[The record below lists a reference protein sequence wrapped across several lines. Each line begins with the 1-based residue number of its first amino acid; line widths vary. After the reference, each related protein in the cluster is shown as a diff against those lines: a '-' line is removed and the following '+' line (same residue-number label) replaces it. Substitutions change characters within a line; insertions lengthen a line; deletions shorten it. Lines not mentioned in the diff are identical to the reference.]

1 MNTYATAR
9 ELIVDLNAKRVSAR
23 ELLEQAI
30 VRNDQVGGKLNA
42 VIDTD
47 IPRATKDAQAIDDA
61 RARGQK
67 LGALAGLPIT
77 IKDGFDVEEMPAT
90 SGNPAFKNRAKTCA
104 DAAVVKTSRDA
115 GAVIWGKTNVPLM
128 LGDFQS
134 YNDIYGTTN
143 NPYDLTRTPGGS
155 SGGAAAALASGIT
168 TLEIGSDIGGSLRHP
183 ANYCGVFSLKP
194 TWGALDQR
202 GHIPPMPDAF
212 WESDL
217 NVVGPM
223 ARNSEDLKL
232 LWSVLNRS
240 PMQKRRDVKGAR
252 VAIWDEEPGFPLARE
267 VREGVQ
273 RAADA
278 LSKAGAAVER
288 TKPNIAGS
296 FLMENY
302 RALLVAVLS
311 VGLPEDLFRSFE
323 AMRDSDRKAVEENSA
338 QAAAALYRL
347 GATASY
353 RDIVHTAI
361 RRTGL
366 KDKLKEFYESGRD
379 AMLMPIS
386 PVPPFKH
393 LHEPGF
399 NERTLDVDG
408 TTVPYSTMLNWI
420 ALPTAL
426 HTPSLAV
433 PAGRTKAGLPV
444 GVQIT
449 GMWHSED
456 RLFDFAATLEDALGG
471 FTPPPL

>member
-1 MNTYATAR
+1 
-9 ELIVDLNAKRVSAR
+9 V
-23 ELLEQAI
+23 
-30 VRNDQVGGKLNA
+30 
-42 VIDTD
+42 
-47 IPRATKDAQAIDDA
+47 
-61 RARGQK
+61 
-67 LGALAGLPIT
+67 GALAGLPMT
-77 IKDGFDVEEMPAT
+77 IKDGFDVENMPST
-90 SGNPAFKNRAKTCA
+90 SGNPAFKGRAKTCE
-104 DAAVVKTSRDA
+104 DAAVVKYARDA

-143 NPYDLTRTPGGS
+143 NPYDLSRTPGGS
-155 SGGAAAALASGIT
+155 SGGAAAAIASGIT

-194 TWGALDQR
+194 TWGVLDQR
-202 GHIPPMPDAF
+202 GHIPPLPGAF

-232 LWSVLNRS
+232 LWSVLNKS

-252 VAIWDEEPGFPLARE
+252 IAVWDEEPGFPLARE

-278 LSKAGAAVER
+278 LSKAGATVER
-288 TKPNIAGS
+288 KKPDIVGNL
-296 FLMENY
+296 LMENY
-302 RALLVAVLS
+302 TALLVAVLS

-323 AMRDSDRKAVEENSA
+323 AMRDSDRRAVIENSA

-347 GATASY
+347 RATASY

-366 KDKLKEFYESGRD
+366 KDKLKAFYDSGWD

-449 GMWHSED
+449 GTWHSED
-456 RLFDFAATLEDALGG
+456 RLFDFAAAVEDALGG

>member
-9 ELIVDLNAKRVSAR
+9 ELIADLNARRVSAR

-30 VRNDQVGGKLNA
+30 ARNDQVGGKLNA
-42 VIDTD
+42 VVDTD
-47 IPRATKDAQAIDDA
+47 IPRAMKDAQAIDDA
-61 RARGQK
+61 RARGEK
-67 LGALAGLPIT
+67 PGALAGLPMT
-77 IKDGFDVEEMPAT
+77 IKDGFDVENMPAT
-90 SGNPAFKNRAKTCA
+90 SGNPAFKSRAKDCA
-104 DAAVVKTSRDA
+104 DAAVVKSARDA

-134 YNDIYGTTN
+134 YNAIYGTTN
-143 NPYDLTRTPGGS
+143 NPYDLSRTPGGS

-194 TWGALDQR
+194 TWGVLDQR
-202 GHIPPMPDAF
+202 GHIPPLPGAF

-232 LWSVLNRS
+232 LWSVLNKS

-252 VAIWDEEPGFPLARE
+252 IAVWDEEPGFPLARE
-267 VREGVQ
+267 VREGVK

-278 LSKAGAAVER
+278 LAKAGAAVER
-288 TKPNIAGS
+288 TKPDIPGGL
-296 FLMENY
+296 LMENY
-302 RALLVAVLS
+302 TALLVAVLS

-323 AMRDSDRKAVEENSA
+323 AMRDSDRNAVETNGE

-347 GATASY
+347 RATATY

-361 RRTGL
+361 RRTGFKDRL
-366 KDKLKEFYESGRD
+366 KAFYESGWD

-386 PVPPFKH
+386 PVPPFAH

-408 TTVPYSTMLNWI
+408 KTVPYTTMLNWI

-433 PAGRTKAGLPV
+433 PAGQTKTGLPV

-449 GMWHSED
+449 GTWHSED
-456 RLFDFAATLEDALGG
+456 RLFDFAATVEDALGG